1 MVKKR
6 LYSRKSFLV
15 KGGMRVGYIE
25 ELRALVGT
33 RPLIL
38 IGVVVIVLDQEN
50 RLLMVESDK
59 KWKLPGGFIELGES
73 AEEAGIR
80 EISEETGLTIDKL
93 ELIGV
98 FSGKNLFTKLSNGDE
113 YFPVTLAYVTKDI
126 QSGLLAPDGIE
137 TQKAE
142 FFHWSFLPEDLSIR
156 DQQILQSYQL
166 KASIVKR

>member
-1 MVKKR
+1 M
-6 LYSRKSFLV
+6 
-15 KGGMRVGYIE
+15 GYIE

-38 IGVVVIVLDQEN
+38 IGVVVVVLDQEN
-50 RLLMVESDK
+50 RLLMVESEQ

-80 EISEETGLTIDKL
+80 EIWEETGLTIKQL
-93 ELIGV
+93 ELIDV
-98 FSGKNLFTKLSNGDE
+98 FSGKTFFTKLSNGDE

-126 QSGLLAPDGIE
+126 PCGLPTPDGIE

-142 FFHWSFLPEDLSIR
+142 FFHWSLLPEKLSIR
-156 DQQILQSYQL
+156 DRHILQRYQT
-166 KASIVKR
+166 KESIISGYHW